1 MIDYIAYLLLFAL
14 FLLCF
19 YYERKEKKR
28 KEHEDWIYDCRQCLV
43 RITHIFRR
51 DCQSLAENAFVQ
63 YSAIMHNRSYKHTTD
78 HMMYYFLS
86 EYKKSLEAL
95 EADYIEN
102 VTAKA
107 KEIMRYYKF
116 DSLPDF
122 LVEEYTKE
130 ISDIGYAFCDFS
142 HLMQKQIEEENK
154 KYINLLS
161 KGR

>member
-1 MIDYIAYLLLFAL
+1 MIDFMAYLLLFAL

-28 KEHEDWIYDCRQCLV
+28 EEHEDWIYDCRQCLV
-43 RITHIFRR
+43 RMTHIFRR
-51 DCQSLAENAFVQ
+51 DCQALAENAFVQ
-63 YSAIMHNRSYKHTTD
+63 YSAIMHNRSYKHTPD
-78 HMMYYFLS
+78 YMMYYFLS
-86 EYKKSLEAL
+86 EYEKSLKAL

-107 KEIMRYYKF
+107 KEMLRYYTF
-116 DSLPDF
+116 DSLPSF

-130 ISDIGYAFCDFS
+130 ISDIGYAFYDFS
-142 HLMQKQIEEENK
+142 HLMQKQIAEANEK
-154 KYINLLS
+154 HIDLLM

>member
-1 MIDYIAYLLLFAL
+1 MVDFIAYLLLFAL

-19 YYERKEKKR
+19 YYERKEKRR
-28 KEHEDWIYDCRQCLV
+28 KEHEAWIYDCRQCLV
-43 RITHIFRR
+43 KIAHIFRR
-51 DCQSLAENAFVQ
+51 DCQALAEKAFVQ
-63 YSAIMHNRSYKHTTD
+63 YSAIMHNRSYKHTPD
-78 HMMYYFLS
+78 YMMYHFLS

-102 VTAKA
+102 VTAKS

-116 DSLPDF
+116 DSIPDF

-130 ISDIGYAFCDFS
+130 ISDIKYEFFDFS
-142 HLMQKQIEEENK
+142 YLMHKHIAEANKQ
-154 KYINLLS
+154 YMNLLS